1 MKNILTKLREL
12 TKRQKI
18 IICSCTAVILVSVS
32 GGIVFSH
39 YQEQKRQAAL
49 EAQKI
54 EEEPPVI
61 VIEEPEEEA
70 VQEVVE
76 EVVPEI
82 KNISFTG
89 TSIAKDLKIKI
100 VDEQKKLVSGGSFTI
115 TVTAKGANGGKDYN
129 DHDKDGII
137 YIKNIEA
144 GEYTVQLHDIE
155 GFAIAKNTINVTV
168 KEKIEYKKVDVQN
181 EIKQASEVNIQKE
194 DKPVEKPKEEVKIV
208 NTVELVDST
217 KKENPVK
224 KEEVDI
230 TKLPKATASEKK
242 PNTVYDTTIFSVPES
257 VILYNQEMDDARTY
271 IIEYEISDEKK
282 VIQDITWRMEPKGVF
297 TFSQQEGTQKVLLSA
312 ENKGEAKLYV
322 TIKYC
327 VSADEVVNT
336 EQPVNALAEGA
347 SVGRSSLPSEDNTLG
362 ADDTVSGDD
371 HEGEAGK
378 GDDETGSTIK
388 SKDIYVKVTVSD
400 YADAKEQLKDKNG
413 NNLYLDKDAQQPAT
427 SKDYSTTDQFY
438 TTPTYM
444 GWQKI
449 DDSLYYYDENHK
461 AVTGVQ
467 VIGGARYHFG
477 EDGKLLKSQ
486 EQKGIDVSK
495 WQGTIDWNAVANAG
509 IDFAIIRAGNR
520 GSSTGVLIED
530 PYFKKNI
537 EGATKAGIKVGVYIY
552 SQAITEA
559 EAIEEASMAI
569 SLVSGYKLH
578 LPIYFD
584 TEKIVGGRANSLSVS
599 DRTAITKAFCE
610 TIRSAG
616 YMPGIYSNYYWLR
629 DNLNMSQLEMYSVWV
644 AHYADKCGYPGKYDM
659 WQYTSSGSVPGISGR
674 VDLNI
679 SYVGY

>member
-1 MKNILTKLREL
+1 MKKILTKIREL
-12 TKRQKI
+12 TKKQKM
-18 IICSCTAVILVSVS
+18 IICSCTALVLILISA
-32 GGIVFSH
+32 GIVFWH

-49 EAQKI
+49 EAQKQ
-54 EEEPPVI
+54 EEQAPVI
-61 VIEEPEEEA
+61 VIEESEEV

-76 EVVPEI
+76 EIVPEV

-100 VDEQKKLVSGGSFTI
+100 IDEQKKLVSGGSFVI
-115 TVTAKGANGGKDYN
+115 TVMAKGATIGKEYN

-137 YIKNIEA
+137 YIKSIDA
-144 GEYTVQLHDIE
+144 GEYTVQLHDLE
-155 GFAIAKNTINVTV
+155 GFVITNNSITVTV
-168 KEKIEYKKVDVQN
+168 KDKIEYKKVDVQN

-208 NTVELVDST
+208 NTVELLDST
-217 KKENPVK
+217 KKENVVK
-224 KEEVDI
+224 KEDVD
-230 TKLPKATASEKK
+230 TTNLPKATASEWKSN
-242 PNTVYDTTIFSVPES
+242 PVYDTTTFSAPES
-257 VILYNQEMDDARTY
+257 IVLYNQEMEDAKTY
-271 IIEYEISDEKK
+271 LMEYGILDEKK
-282 VIQDITWRMEPKGVF
+282 IIRDITWDVEPKGIF

-312 ENKGEAKLYV
+312 ENKGEAKLCV
-322 TIKYC
+322 TITYS
-327 VSADEVVNT
+327 VNADEVVNT
-336 EQPVNALAEGA
+336 EQPMNALDEGA

-362 ADDTVSGDD
+362 TDDTVN
-371 HEGEAGK
+371 
-378 GDDETGSTIK
+378 TIK
-388 SKDIYVKVTVSD
+388 SKEIYIKVTVSD
-400 YADAKEQLKDKNG
+400 YADAKEQLKDQNG
-413 NNLYLDKDAQQPAT
+413 NNLYLDKDAQKPAT

-438 TTPTYM
+438 TTPTYT

-449 DDSLYYYDENHK
+449 GDSLYYYDENHK

-530 PYFKKNI
+530 PSFKKNI

-584 TEKIVGGRANSLSVS
+584 TEKIAGGRANSLSVS

-610 TIRSAG
+610 TIRNAG

-659 WQYTSSGSVPGISGR
+659 WQYTSSGSVPGINGR